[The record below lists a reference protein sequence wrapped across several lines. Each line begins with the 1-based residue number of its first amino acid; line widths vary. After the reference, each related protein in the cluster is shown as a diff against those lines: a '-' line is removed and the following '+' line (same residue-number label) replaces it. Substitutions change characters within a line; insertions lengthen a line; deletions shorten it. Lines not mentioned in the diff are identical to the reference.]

1 MLEFLRATLALKA
14 VYCIVALAIADFV
27 SNIIATHLFL
37 KPDLS
42 YALFY
47 GIVSGV
53 FVAFLRT
60 RGALYQLNE
69 QYRPYSLN
77 YLMYSGSIFLGLCG
91 AWILRPAMA
100 VHAVILVTTVISVV
114 IGLGSVFFLLIREAK
129 PKPCNLKILLDSF
142 SFGKWVFGVTF
153 LYSLFVRLDVLVIA
167 RFVDFRELG
176 IYSTAAQIIM
186 ILSLFTGA
194 MSGIFLPRS
203 IQAVTSKKKM
213 IRYFHEAA
221 LPVGVILVLIFGLFI
236 FSPILIHFCF
246 GSEYAGA
253 ALLLR
258 VLLIGWIFQAVY
270 LPLQYIFYGINKTQF
285 RFCLEIF
292 KVISLFLLLSIM
304 VPAFGVVGGAWA
316 ISSVYAAN
324 FAIVSYSLLKAY
336 RTVQNTRLAVQIRD

>member
-1 MLEFLRATLALKA
+1 MEFLRATLALKA
-14 VYCIVALAIADFV
+14 VYCMVALAIAGFV
-27 SNIIATHLFL
+27 SKTIATHLFL
-37 KPDLS
+37 KPELS

-69 QYRPYSLN
+69 RYRLYSLN
-77 YLMYSGSIFLGLCG
+77 YLMYSGCIFLGLCG
-91 AWILRPAMA
+91 AWIFYPAMS
-100 VHAVILVTTVISVV
+100 VHGVILVTTVISAA
-114 IGLGSVFFLLIREAK
+114 IGLGSVLHFLIREVK
-129 PKPCNLKILLDSF
+129 LKPCNPKFLLDSF

-194 MSGIFLPRS
+194 MSGIFLPKS
-203 IQAVTSKKKM
+203 IQAVTSKKRM
-213 IRYFHEAA
+213 SRYFHEAA
-221 LPVGVILVLIFGLFI
+221 LPVGVILVSIVGIFI
-236 FSPILIHFCF
+236 FSPLLIHFCF
-246 GSEYAGA
+246 GNEYGGA
-253 ALLLR
+253 VLLLR

-270 LPLQYIFYGINKTQF
+270 LPLQYLFYGFNKTQF
-285 RFCLEIF
+285 RFFLEIF
-292 KVISLFLLLSIM
+292 KVIILFSLLSIM

-316 ISSVYAAN
+316 ISLVYAFN
-324 FAIVSYSLLKAY
+324 FTIVSYSLFKAY
-336 RTVQNTRLAVQIRD
+336 RTIQNTRLSVQIRH